1 MNKKWQLTTSIRYEV
16 LNEFLHINL
25 QGLRTPA
32 MAQRE
37 LDDLK
42 EKGTQ
47 VLLGVSTISSSPPS
61 TPREEYVYNIAKLL
75 LEQEYKTEGI
85 HDDHL
90 ALPEKR
96 CLADM
101 LNEVSERPLQL

>member
-1 MNKKWQLTTSIRYEV
+1 
-16 LNEFLHINL
+16 
-25 QGLRTPA
+25 

-42 EKGTQ
+42 EKDTQ
-47 VLLGVSTISSSPPS
+47 VVLGVSTISSSPPT

-75 LEQEYKTEGI
+75 LEQGYKAEGTQEQ
-85 HDDHL
+85 HL
-90 ALPEKR
+90 DLPEKR

-101 LNEVSERPLQL
+101 LNRVRGLLALPLPKNTS